1 MGVIKGQH
9 LRIVL
14 NGLYV
19 AYSTACTVHM
29 SANLEDSSTKDT
41 TDGLWT
47 VQDLTGMSWDISCD
61 ALYSVD
67 ADPTGANGENAL
79 DMVLAK
85 QKVLVEFQGAS
96 GESNRVAQGNKY
108 SGYAWIND
116 ISINATNRQNTSYSL
131 QASGTGELKKNGTV
145 SNNQIV

>member
-1 MGVIKGQH
+1 MGFIKGQY

-14 NGLYV
+14 DGKYV
-19 AYSTACTVHM
+19 AYSTACTCHV
-29 SANLEDSSTKDT
+29 SATLEDSSTKDS
-41 TDGLWT
+41 TDGIWSE
-47 VQDLTGMSWDISCD
+47 QDLTGMSWDISCD

-79 DMVLAK
+79 DMILAK
-85 QKVLVEFQGAS
+85 QKVLVEFTGTT
-96 GESNRVAQGNKY
+96 GDKNRVAQGNKY
-108 SGYAWIND
+108 VGYAWIND
-116 ISINATNRQNTSYSL
+116 ISVNAPNRQNTSYTL